1 LLILRLATAYSL
13 ASGGRLV
20 VGFGNSASLA
30 ERCLVDGLIVLVSI
44 GFWTPVVAFTQTAI
58 QINRFMLAYPADP
71 SLLVTAAMGFSL
83 ALLGP
88 GAWSLDARL
97 FGRKRIV

>member
-1 LLILRLATAYSL
+1 LI
-13 ASGGRLV
+13 
-20 VGFGNSASLA
+20 VGFGNTANLA
-30 ERCLVDGLIVLVSI
+30 ERGLIDGVILLVSI
-44 GFWTPVVAFTQTAI
+44 GLWTPIVAFAQSAI
-58 QINRFMLAYPADP
+58 QINRFMLAYPAEP

>member
-1 LLILRLATAYSL
+1 
-13 ASGGRLV
+13 LV
-20 VGFGNSASLA
+20 IGFGNSASLA
-30 ERCLVDGLIVLVSI
+30 ERCLLDSVIVLVSI
-44 GFWTPVVAFTQTAI
+44 GLWTPIVALAETAI
-58 QINRFMLAYPADP
+58 QINRFMLVYPADP
-71 SLLVTAAMGFSL
+71 PLLVTAAMGFSL

>member
-1 LLILRLATAYSL
+1 LI
-13 ASGGRLV
+13 
-20 VGFGNSASLA
+20 VGFGHTANLA
-30 ERCLVDGLIVLVSI
+30 ERGLIDGVILLVSI
-44 GFWTPVVAFTQTAI
+44 GLWTPIVAFAQSAI
-58 QINRFMLAYPADP
+58 QINRFMLAYPAEP